1 MSLRLR
7 ANLFFAAGAVVLL
20 LVGALAVRSGVH
32 GDAVREARRQAE
44 LLTTETGIAGRY
56 TAEKVA
62 PLLAEGGRQ
71 LVFVPA
77 ASPFAATEAQAR
89 MLAEAEP
96 GISVRRVVLNPVGSA
111 DRPSAEERAAI
122 EKLRADADPQP
133 YTLETDGA
141 DGRMLSLVTPLRF
154 APGVC
159 ATCYTSRSAA
169 PAGIVDAFG
178 GSGGFNDKPGE
189 IVGVTIATVPLP
201 SLHAATT
208 ALVWMVVLAAALLGL
223 FNLVLTFLVL
233 RPLGHVADVAER
245 ISLGQTGVEEF
256 AHAGNDEIGTITR
269 SFNRLRRSMES
280 AIGLLE
286 S

>member
-7 ANLFFAAGAVVLL
+7 ANIAFATGALL
-20 LVGALAVRSGVH
+20 LLLIGALAVRSSVH
-32 GDAVREARRQAE
+32 ADALSQARRQAE
-44 LLTTETGIAGRY
+44 LLTAENRIAGRY

-62 PLLAEGGRQ
+62 PLLAEGGRA

-77 ASPFAATEAQAR
+77 AAPFAATEAQAR
-89 MLAEAEP
+89 MLAQAEP
-96 GISVRRVVLNPVGSA
+96 GVSVRQVVLDPVGAA

-122 EKLRADADPQP
+122 DKLRSNPDPQP
-133 YTLETDGA
+133 YTREFDGP
-141 DGRMLSLVTPLRF
+141 DGPLVSLVTPLLF
-154 APGVC
+154 SPGVC

-178 GSGGFNDKPGE
+178 GSGGFDRKPGE
-189 IVGVTIATVPLP
+189 IIGLTIATVPLP

-208 ALVWMVVLAAALLGL
+208 AVIWMALMAAALLGL
-223 FNLVLTFLVL
+223 FNILLSVLVLK
-233 RPLGHVADVAER
+233 PLSRVADVAER